1 MNHRSA
7 HEQRIKTR
15 PRAPRAGNRRREVR
29 YAMTITDQAEADA
42 YFEACVQHTISFGKP
57 RAEAE
62 KIERSNIGYYGGYY
76 DHETMART
84 QRLFR
89 CAHPI
94 FGGIAEKGP
103 PTPDEALNAGLRA
116 GYDAKRGAR

>member
-1 MNHRSA
+1 M
-7 HEQRIKTR
+7 KTS
-15 PRAPRAGNRRREVR
+15 PKPALPLKSEITIGEKYG
-29 YAMTITDQAEADA
+29 YAMSVTDQAEADA
-42 YFEACVQHTISFGKP
+42 YFEACVQHTMSFGKS
-57 RAEAE
+57 REEAE

-89 CAHPI
+89 CAHPV
-94 FGGIAEKGP
+94 FGAIAEKGP

-116 GYDAKRGAR
+116 GYDARRRG